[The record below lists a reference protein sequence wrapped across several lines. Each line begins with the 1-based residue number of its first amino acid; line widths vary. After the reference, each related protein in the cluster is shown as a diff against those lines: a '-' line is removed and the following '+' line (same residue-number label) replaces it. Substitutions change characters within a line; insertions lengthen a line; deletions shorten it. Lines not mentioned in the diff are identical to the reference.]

1 MEPTTKTDR
10 QTLESITEILL
21 VHFGEALVLDRKE
34 THFLSSTF
42 SVTSLTE
49 LENLAHPDRS
59 DELGL
64 FLEMVLAPSL
74 TIRKKIEPFVWDAV
88 FSDDQERRLRQAVEN
103 AVTRISFTFQGQND
117 TATLSVP
124 SAFLGNYVKKL
135 RLTRSIPSALLWRM
149 DACLTLPLKVETCV
163 KLRISDIT
171 FDEPN
176 MDFLS
181 IFIGE
186 SRCFKGDY
194 SAHLDFALSM
204 MNLSGLHNRLEETLI
219 QSLRRFLKIRNQI
232 RDAGDMM
239 KKNSMEALMMKGFV
253 VPPQSQE
260 DIDTRIALARRI
272 LACVYGRVDTEEN
285 TVSEIDLGHHSDG
298 ESLERIIR
306 LLS

>member
-135 RLTRSIPSALLWRM
+135 RLTRPLPAPLLSIM
-149 DACLTLPLKVETCV
+149 DGRLTLLQKVETCV
-163 KLRISDIT
+163 KLRMSSISL
-171 FDEPN
+171 DETRVE
-176 MDFLS
+176 FLKE
-181 IFIGE
+181 FIAE
-186 SRCFKGDY
+186 ARCFGEDF
-194 SAHLDFALSM
+194 SAHLDFIVSLMDLETGNQGMEDAL
-204 MNLSGLHNRLEETLI
+204 LLR
-219 QSLRRFLKIRNQI
+219 LRRLRKIRDQI
-232 RDAGDMM
+232 RSAEDMM